1 MGLVSDPS
9 GRLRSRRED
18 LIWAAAKATLL
29 GVLRSYP
36 RPVSMALQG
45 GEWLFKFKNHEHDR
59 TPSTLVLGGYR
70 RLQLNGEHAFTQA
83 FYLPEGMTAQDLG
96 DLLALR
102 FGASPSPAAAA
113 GASSSKESLHSGG
126 SLHVQC
132 SRAWARGFPE
142 PISEDPDGLRKR
154 YRNKFG
160 QTLVQA
166 TAFDSEPM
174 LLTSVEGIGKS
185 TALLRILAASAFDRA
200 LARKQSSATRKFV
213 AFAFRSRKQAEEKAE
228 DFRQHGVS
236 TIAVKTFW
244 DHLAEACLDA
254 GIRPLGRDDF
264 DEHTASHVLEEL
276 ASQQPGVFDL
286 MEERR
291 SQLWSHAR
299 FDDATTVLVMTH
311 KAAEH
316 WQTGRITR
324 AWHHPDFD
332 PSSGHEGL
340 ANQFPLAEVVFDDP
354 EALDF
359 IHLLP
364 EALYVFV
371 KNTQAQYGGWRNIGR
386 AARRDV
392 FDALKAD
399 IPGTFI
405 NGFED
410 FDELMRLDLERLRPY
425 AVDYETIPFGR
436 DNPNASGIYRPRD
449 GDRYFLGVKRWLFE
463 MQARPIFLTTET
475 VVANA
480 IEKAIGEVF
489 AEVIK
494 RSDEDII
501 ETESRNWRR
510 RPLFRLVL
518 DDVPGVYPIN
528 VPIFLDA
535 RARADRKDGMQGV
548 SALAAEI
555 AAADPDAIVIS
566 DGVSGVPN
574 VYTFQSMKGLN
585 GLERKNLYIILTWL
599 APDKYAE
606 LNVLGQWL
614 GCGRVIEQ
622 HYQDQINQAAG
633 RNRGFRQ
640 AEAPAKTVVFASK
653 ALWSGFLR
661 RLEVGA
667 PRTRLFLTKDQSWK
681 GQD

>member
-1 MGLVSDPS
+1 MI
-9 GRLRSRRED
+9 RELQD
-18 LIWAAAKATLL
+18 VCAAEW
-29 GVLRSYP
+29 GPYP

-83 FYLPEGMTAQDLG
+83 FYLPEGMTAQELG

-113 GASSSKESLHSGG
+113 GESSSKENMHSSGP
-126 SLHVQC
+126 LHVQC
-132 SRAWARGFPE
+132 YRAWARGFRE
-142 PISEDPDGLRKR
+142 PISEDPNGLRER

-160 QTLVQA
+160 PILVQA

-174 LLTSVEGIGKS
+174 LLVSVEGIGKS
-185 TALLRILAASAFDRA
+185 TALLRILAANAFDRA
-200 LARKQSSATRKFV
+200 LARRQSLATRKFV

-244 DHLAEACLDA
+244 DHLAEACRDA
-254 GIRPLGRDDF
+254 AIRPLGRNDF
-264 DEHTASHVLEEL
+264 DEHTASHVLNEL
-276 ASQQPGVFDL
+276 ASQQPRVFDL
-286 MEERR
+286 MEARR
-291 SQLWSHAR
+291 SQLWSRAR

-332 PSSGHEGL
+332 PSGDPRGHEAL
-340 ANQFPLAEVVFDDP
+340 ANQFHLAQVVFDDP

-359 IHLLP
+359 VHLLP
-364 EALYVFV
+364 EALYLFV
-371 KNTQAQYGGWRNIGR
+371 KNKQAQYRGWRNIGR

-392 FDALKAD
+392 FEALKAD
-399 IPGTFI
+399 IPGTLI
-405 NGFED
+405 NSFED

-463 MQARPIFLTTET
+463 MQGRPIFLTTET
-475 VVANA
+475 LVANA

-489 AEVIK
+489 AEVSK
-494 RSDEDII
+494 RPEDII
-501 ETESRNWRR
+501 ETESRIGRNWRR

-555 AAADPDAIVIS
+555 AAADPNAIVIS
-566 DGVSGVPN
+566 DGVSGGVPN

-606 LNVLGQWL
+606 LNVLAQWL

-640 AEAPAKTVVFASK
+640 AEAPANTVVFASK
-653 ALWSGFLR
+653 ALWSGFLC
-661 RLEVGA
+661 RLEAGA

-681 GQD
+681 GQDLAAEAQPAS

>member
-1 MGLVSDPS
+1 MGTVSPS
-9 GRLRSRRED
+9 GVD
-18 LIWAAAKATLL
+18 
-29 GVLRSYP
+29 GV
-36 RPVSMALQG
+36 G
-45 GEWLFKFKNHEHDR
+45 KNHEHDAN
-59 TPSTLVLGGYR
+59 PSTLVLGGYR
-70 RLQLNGEHAFTQA
+70 RLQLNGRHAFTQA
-83 FYLPEGMTAQDLG
+83 FYLPEGLTAQDLG

-102 FGASPSPAAAA
+102 FGAGPSPSAA
-113 GASSSKESLHSGG
+113 GGESSSGESSSKENVRSGG
-126 SLHVQC
+126 PLHLQC
-132 SRAWARGFPE
+132 RRAWARGFRE
-142 PISEDPDGLRKR
+142 PVSENANGLRKR
-154 YRNKFG
+154 YRDKFG
-160 QTLVQA
+160 LILVQA
-166 TAFDSEPM
+166 TAFDREPM
-174 LLTSVEGIGKS
+174 LLTSGEGIGKS
-185 TALLRILAASAFDRA
+185 TALLRLLAASAFDRA
-200 LARKQSSATRKFV
+200 LTRRQASATRKFV

-236 TIAVKTFW
+236 TLAVKTFW
-244 DHLAEACLDA
+244 DHLGEACRET

-264 DEHTASHVLEEL
+264 DEHTASHVLGEL
-276 ASQQPGVFDL
+276 ASQQPAVFDL
-286 MEERR
+286 MEARR
-291 SQLWSHAR
+291 SQLWSRAR

-332 PSSGHEGL
+332 PSSGHEAL
-340 ANQFPLAEVVFDDP
+340 ARQFALAEVVFDDP

-359 IHLLP
+359 VHLLP

-371 KNTQAQYGGWRNIGR
+371 RNTQAQYRGWRNIGR
-386 AARRDV
+386 AGRRDV

-399 IPGTFI
+399 IPGTLI
-405 NGFED
+405 NSFED

-449 GDRYFLGVKRWLFE
+449 GDRYFLGVKGWLFE
-463 MQARPIFLTTET
+463 MQARPIFPTTET
-475 VVANA
+475 IVANA

-494 RSDEDII
+494 LPSPGERNDEDII
-501 ETESRNWRR
+501 ETESQIGLRNWSR
-510 RPLFRLVL
+510 RPLFRLAL
-518 DDVPGVYPIN
+518 DDVPGVYPIH
-528 VPIFLDA
+528 VPLFVDA
-535 RARADRKDGMQGV
+535 RARADRDGRQGV

-555 AAADPDAIVIS
+555 AAADPDAIVIL

-585 GLERKNLYIILTWL
+585 GLERKHLYIILTWL

-614 GCGRVIEQ
+614 GCSRVIEQ

-667 PRTRLFLTKDQSWK
+667 PRTRLFLTKDPSWK
-681 GQD
+681 GQDLAAEAEPAS